1 MNRQQFIANV
11 RTVQEPLRRFLTGLC
26 CGDSQLADDIAQDT
40 LIKAYTSLHSLSDEA
55 RFQPWVFRIAYHP
68 FISYS
73 RTVRPTAPIDESL
86 SVSAPGGADD
96 AFRYQDL
103 YAALN
108 RLSEHE
114 RSAVLLFYMQGYSTQ
129 EAAQILEI
137 KPEAVRQLLSRARTH
152 LRNLL
157 PQ

>member
-55 RFQPWVFRIAYHP
+55 RFQPWVFRIAYHT

-73 RTVRPTAPIDESL
+73 RTVRPTAPID
-86 SVSAPGGADD
+86 
-96 AFRYQDL
+96 
-103 YAALN
+103 
-108 RLSEHE
+108 
-114 RSAVLLFYMQGYSTQ
+114 
-129 EAAQILEI
+129 
-137 KPEAVRQLLSRARTH
+137 
-152 LRNLL
+152 
-157 PQ
+157 